1 MMTPDV
7 GVVLAGFTSPIDI
20 STEPTSML
28 WMFPL
33 LLSIS
38 IVYKATKMRVLFSRK
53 FAKDVAVLFGTISV
67 FMVFLGVALIFLV
80 KLLTE

>member
-7 GVVLAGFTSPIDI
+7 GAVLAGFTSPIDI
-20 STEPTSML
+20 PTEPTSML

-38 IVYKATKMRVLFSRK
+38 VVYKATKTRVIFARR
-53 FAKDVAVLFGTISV
+53 FAKEVAILFGTISV

>member
-1 MMTPDV
+1 MMTPDMCA
-7 GVVLAGFTSPIDI
+7 VLAGLTSPIDI
-20 STEPTSML
+20 PTEPTSML

-38 IVYKATKMRVLFSRK
+38 IVYKATKMRVLFARR
-53 FAKDVAVLFGTISV
+53 FAKEVAILFGTISV

>member
-1 MMTPDV
+1 MTADMCA
-7 GVVLAGFTSPIDI
+7 VLGAFATPIDI
-20 STEPTSML
+20 PSNPMSTL

-38 IVYKATKMRVLFSRK
+38 IVYKATKTRVLIVRR
-53 FAKDVAVLFGTISV
+53 FAKEVAILFGTISV
-67 FMVFLGVALIFLV
+67 FMVFLEVVLILLV

>member
-1 MMTPDV
+1 MTPDMCAILGALTV
-7 GVVLAGFTSPIDI
+7 PIDI
-20 STEPTSML
+20 PTTPMSTL

-38 IVYKATKMRVLFSRK
+38 IVYKATKTRVLFARR
-53 FAKDVAVLFGTISV
+53 FAKDVAILFGTISV
-67 FMVFLGVALIFLV
+67 FMVFLGVALILFV

>member
-1 MMTPDV
+1 MTPDICA
-7 GVVLAGFTSPIDI
+7 VLGAFAIPIDI
-20 STEPTSML
+20 PTNPMSTL

-38 IVYKATKMRVLFSRK
+38 IVYKATKVRVLFTRK
-53 FAKDVAVLFGTISV
+53 FAKEVAILFGTISV
-67 FMVFLGVALIFLV
+67 FMVFLGVALIILV

>member
-7 GVVLAGFTSPIDI
+7 GVVLASFTSPIHI
-20 STEPTSML
+20 PTEPTSML

-38 IVYKATKMRVLFSRK
+38 IVYKATKTRVLFSRK
-53 FAKDVAVLFGTISV
+53 FAKEVAVLFGTISV
-67 FMVFLGVALIFLV
+67 FMVFLGVALVFLV

>member
-7 GVVLAGFTSPIDI
+7 GVVLASFTSPIDI
-20 STEPTSML
+20 GTEPTSML

-38 IVYKATKMRVLFSRK
+38 IVYKATKTRVLFSRK
-53 FAKDVAVLFGTISV
+53 FAKEVAVLFGTISV
-67 FMVFLGVALIFLV
+67 FMVFLGVALVFLV

>member
-20 STEPTSML
+20 GTEPTSML

-38 IVYKATKMRVLFSRK
+38 VVYKATKTRVLFARR
-53 FAKDVAVLFGTISV
+53 FAKEVAILFGTISV
-67 FMVFLGVALIFLV
+67 FMVFLGVVLILMV

>member
-7 GVVLAGFTSPIDI
+7 GAVLAGFTSPVDI
-20 STEPTSML
+20 PTEPTSML

-38 IVYKATKMRVLFSRK
+38 IVYKATKTRVIFSRR
-53 FAKDVAVLFGTISV
+53 FAKEVAVLFGTISV

>member
-1 MMTPDV
+1 MTPDICA
-7 GVVLAGFTSPIDI
+7 VLGAFTNPIDI
-20 STEPTSML
+20 PTNPMSTL

-38 IVYKATKMRVLFSRK
+38 IVYKATKTRVLFARK
-53 FAKDVAVLFGTISV
+53 FAKEVAVLFGTISI
-67 FMVFLGVALIFLV
+67 FMVFLGVVLILLV

>member
-1 MMTPDV
+1 MTSDICAIL
-7 GVVLAGFTSPIDI
+7 GAFTIPIDI
-20 STEPTSML
+20 PTNPMSTL

-38 IVYKATKMRVLFSRK
+38 IVYKATKVRVLFARK
-53 FAKDVAVLFGTISV
+53 FAKEVAILFGTISV
-67 FMVFLGVALIFLV
+67 FMVFLGVALIILV

>member
-1 MMTPDV
+1 MMIPDM
-7 GVVLAGFTSPIDI
+7 GIVLGAFTSPIDI
-20 STEPTSML
+20 PTDPMSTL

-38 IVYKATKMRVLFSRK
+38 IVYKATKMRVLFARR
-53 FAKDVAVLFGTISV
+53 FAKEVAILFGTISV
-67 FMVFLGVALIFLV
+67 FMVFLGVVLILLV

>member
-1 MMTPDV
+1 MTPDICAIL
-7 GVVLAGFTSPIDI
+7 GSFTTPIDI
-20 STEPTSML
+20 PTTPMSTL

-38 IVYKATKMRVLFSRK
+38 IIYKATKMRVLFVRK
-53 FAKDVAVLFGTISV
+53 FVREVVILFSTISI

>member
-7 GVVLAGFTSPIDI
+7 GVVLASFTSPIDI
-20 STEPTSML
+20 PTEPTSML

-38 IVYKATKMRVLFSRK
+38 VVYKATKTRVIFARR
-53 FAKDVAVLFGTISV
+53 FAKEVAVLFGTISV
-67 FMVFLGVALIFLV
+67 FMVFLGVALIFMV

>member
-1 MMTPDV
+1 MTPDMCT
-7 GVVLAGFTSPIDI
+7 VLAGFTSPIDI
-20 STEPTSML
+20 PTEPTSML

-38 IVYKATKMRVLFSRK
+38 IVYKATKTRVLFARR
-53 FAKDVAVLFGTISV
+53 FAKEVAILFGTISV
-67 FMVFLGVALIFLV
+67 FMVFLGVALILLV

>member
-1 MMTPDV
+1 MTPDMCAIL
-7 GVVLAGFTSPIDI
+7 GAFTSPIDI
-20 STEPTSML
+20 PTTPMSTL

-38 IVYKATKMRVLFSRK
+38 IVYKATKTRVLFARK
-53 FAKDVAVLFGTISV
+53 FAKEVAILFGTISV
-67 FMVFLGVALIFLV
+67 FMVFLGVVLIFLV

>member
-7 GVVLAGFTSPIDI
+7 GVFLAGFTSPIDI
-20 STEPTSML
+20 GTEPTSML

-38 IVYKATKMRVLFSRK
+38 VVYKATKTRVIFARR
-53 FAKDVAVLFGTISV
+53 FAKEVAILFGTISV

>member
-1 MMTPDV
+1 MTPDMIAIL
-7 GVVLAGFTSPIDI
+7 GAFTSPIDI
-20 STEPTSML
+20 PTNPMSTL

-38 IVYKATKMRVLFSRK
+38 IVYKATKMRVLFVRK
-53 FAKDVAVLFGTISV
+53 FVREVVILFGTISI

>member
-20 STEPTSML
+20 GTEPTSML

-38 IVYKATKMRVLFSRK
+38 IVYKATKTRVIFSRK
-53 FAKDVAVLFGTISV
+53 FAKEVAVLFGTISV
-67 FMVFLGVALIFLV
+67 FMVFLGVALIVMV

>member
-7 GVVLAGFTSPIDI
+7 SAVLAAFTSPIDI
-20 STEPTSML
+20 PTEPTSML

-38 IVYKATKMRVLFSRK
+38 IVYKATKTRVLFSRK
-53 FAKDVAVLFGTISV
+53 FAKEVAVLFGTISV